1 LGTQAGRQYSPQ
13 HLSRHIRVWFPR
25 IAASLL
31 IAMALGWGW
40 TFGFTDFRAHQRLPM
55 LVIAAVTLACALLLW
70 ARILWI
76 VLSSIVLSLLGAVAA
91 IYIQVHGGFFNRFLI
106 VVALMSLCYSVGLG
120 WALKANRWKVL
131 D

>member
-1 LGTQAGRQYSPQ
+1 
-13 HLSRHIRVWFPR
+13 
-25 IAASLL
+25 
-31 IAMALGWGW
+31 
-40 TFGFTDFRAHQRLPM
+40 
-55 LVIAAVTLACALLLW
+55 
-70 ARILWI
+70 
-76 VLSSIVLSLLGAVAA
+76 LSSIVLSLLGAVAA